1 MPVPAGTHGSPA
13 GDGIGAPRRG
23 RAQGRGAA
31 ADPEHETGLSGGG
44 ESRRTANRR
53 RRAPDTCGGNG
64 DGQRGFRPPRADS
77 VEGEE
82 EGGEAELQGRSAEP
96 GEAWNGEGGWR
107 PWRACS
113 GVRGGEKQRWRE
125 SAREGEKVSER
136 ERGGRR
142 GLIL

>member
-31 ADPEHETGLSGGG
+31 AHPEHETGLGGG
-44 ESRRTANRR
+44 GKSRRTVNRR

-64 DGQRGFRPPRADS
+64 DGQRGFRPSRGRKRAARQS
-77 VEGEE
+77 SRAGRRSLGRHGTVRAGGGHGGHARVCVGERSRD
-82 EGGEAELQGRSAEP
+82 GE
-96 GEAWNGEGGWR
+96 
-107 PWRACS
+107 RA
-113 GVRGGEKQRWRE
+113 